1 MKKVKIT
8 ANGCAIFPTSSVIEV
23 EGLIKPVKT
32 VKNEV
37 NGNNYL
43 PPLTEFEEFT
53 GQTTH
58 FCTNCGKE
66 YHEPENWDYRN
77 HKLNFYSKFEEI
89 IIEKDLD
96 IGTCE
101 NCYNTLTKTNRL

>member
-1 MKKVKIT
+1 MKVKIT
-8 ANGCAIFPTSSVIEV
+8 ANGCAIFPNSSVIEV

-43 PPLTEFEEFT
+43 PKDALFEEFT
-53 GQTTH
+53 GETTH

-66 YHEPENWDYRN
+66 FENPD
-77 HKLNFYSKFEEI
+77 NFRYEMLRKNYLWGVSKNGNT
-89 IIEKDLD
+89 
-96 IGTCE
+96 GTCE
-101 NCYNTLTKTNRL
+101 NCYNKLTKTNRL

>member
-1 MKKVKIT
+1 MKVKIT
-8 ANGCAIFPTSSVIEV
+8 ANGRAIFPNSSVIEV

-53 GQTTH
+53 GETTH

-66 YHEPENWDYRN
+66 HHEPENFEPRILRWNYFDS
-77 HKLNFYSKFEEI
+77 HKYKAFSF
-89 IIEKDLD
+89 
-96 IGTCE
+96 GTCE